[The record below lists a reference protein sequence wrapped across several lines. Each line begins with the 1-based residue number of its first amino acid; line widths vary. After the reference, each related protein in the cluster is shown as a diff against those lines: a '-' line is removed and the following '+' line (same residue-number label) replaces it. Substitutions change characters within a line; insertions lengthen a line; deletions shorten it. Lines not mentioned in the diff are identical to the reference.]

1 VAFPAVVSI
10 GEVLIDFIA
19 KKTGSLK
26 DVDVFQKFPGG
37 APANF
42 AVGIARLGLDVA
54 FVGKVGNDPF
64 GLFLEKKLADEGVK
78 TDFIVK
84 ATANERTALAFV
96 SLDENAERDFLF
108 YRKDAADLKLLFKE
122 IQIEKITKTKYLHFG
137 TVSLCENPSRDAV
150 FKTIEKC
157 KKTGVKI
164 CFDPNIRLDLWEN
177 EKDFREILDKAL
189 NYTDIL
195 YPSKEELHFIL
206 EDTSL
211 EDQEAIKQLM
221 NKYPIE
227 IVALKLGKD
236 GCLIKQRDDFFLTL
250 PSFDVPLLDTT
261 GAGDGFNA
269 GFIFALVRG
278 LSLEE
283 AGIIGNA
290 VGALVI
296 QKKGAM
302 TSLPSKEELE
312 DFLSKQKIKIDLNLE

>member
-1 VAFPAVVSI
+1 MTFPVVVSI

-19 KKTGSLK
+19 QESGSLL
-26 DVDVFQKFPGG
+26 DVDSFQKCPGG

-42 AVGIARLGLDVA
+42 AVGIARLGLEVA
-54 FVGKVGNDPF
+54 FVGKVGNDSF
-64 GLFLEKKLADEGVK
+64 GSFLEKKLADEGVV
-78 TDFIVK
+78 TDFMVK
-84 ATANERTALAFV
+84 ASSDERTALAFV

-108 YRKDAADLKLLFKE
+108 YRNNAADLKLSFNE
-122 IQIEKITKTKYLHFG
+122 IQLDKIKKAKYLHFG
-137 TVSLCENPSRDAV
+137 TVSLSENPCRDAV

-157 KKTGVKI
+157 KKAGVKI

-177 EKDFREILDKAL
+177 EKEFREILDKAL
-189 NYTDIL
+189 NYTNII

-206 EDTSL
+206 DDTSL
-211 EDQEAIKQLM
+211 DNQEAIKQLM
-221 NKYPIE
+221 KKIPIN

-269 GFIFALVRG
+269 GFIYALVEG

-290 VGALVI
+290 IGALVV

-302 TSLPSKEELE
+302 TSLPTREELKE
-312 DFLSKQKIKIDLNLE
+312 FLIKQKIKIDLK